1 MRNDATTKH
10 LVELLKW
17 ATGPNR
23 SGNPYTH
30 DAVKNA
36 LTHLGEL
43 TGGNDSSTALEEAER
58 LLSAA
63 PDECED
69 RPPVFPSAVY
79 AAYNAAKGCGG
90 PGRPMR
96 FSGREIDGMPYP
108 DVCRTVRATLGD
120 DEFERLMNDHGF
132 MRWAASAPNS

>member
-10 LVELLKW
+10 FVELLKW

-23 SGNPYTH
+23 SGNPYGH

-36 LTHLGEL
+36 LAHLGEL
-43 TGGNDSSTALEEAER
+43 TGGRDWQTALDEAER
-58 LLSAA
+58 LLNAA
-63 PDECED
+63 PDED
-69 RPPVFPSAVY
+69 RPPVFPQAVY
-79 AAYNAAKGCGG
+79 AAYNAEKGCGG

-96 FSGREIDGMPYP
+96 FSDKEIDQMPYP
-108 DVCRTVRATLGD
+108 DVCRTVRAALGD
-120 DEFERLMNDHGF
+120 GEFDRLMDDHGF